1 MHICMHIRVHI
12 CFILL
17 CIYVYICMYT
27 CIYTYIYISSQ
38 KEIVNWCPPVI
49 VQPHAPGGIRS
60 PGTCRRSFGCRAFGI
75 VFRCFQTVPL
85 AECVGPTGAA
95 AAAGGSRF
103 FFLAI
108 DGWLYEIYWFNKSMG
123 FHGKTCFFQWPPYFV
138 ETFFCCVTRY
148 FWKPNSWKLGTRWF
162 WFGAVWQLTHY
173 PRILKRYGTPYAL
186 QHKIR

>member
-1 MHICMHIRVHI
+1 M
-12 CFILL
+12 
-17 CIYVYICMYT
+17 CIYACIHVYIH
-27 CIYTYIYISSQ
+27 IYIYIYIFPKGDCQLMSPCYCSAPCTWRNSVPWDLSQ
-38 KEIVNWCPPVI
+38 IFRLPSFRHSFQMFSDGTTRWMRWSHRCCSCGWWVEI
-49 VQPHAPGGIRS
+49 
-60 PGTCRRSFGCRAFGI
+60 
-75 VFRCFQTVPL
+75 
-85 AECVGPTGAA
+85 
-95 AAAGGSRF
+95 